1 MSKPL
6 PAFEVIALGEFV
18 EHSRILAQWT
28 DGPAR
33 FFVWLDAAGT
43 AIAPD
48 AFIHKNSVAPEWIG
62 VGRERRKNPEAFP
75 HRTVSQHAKAH
86 APIIAAIRVAIA
98 DGSLARA
105 AVAAYTAEA
114 EATEARGRAA
124 HAGRL
129 RAAIDGQAD
138 RLQLEASG
146 QAAYHLREAAFYL
159 SDDQLIH
166 LAHIMDCAR
175 RPS

>member
-1 MSKPL
+1 MTKTL

-33 FFVWLDAAGT
+33 FFVYLYAAGT
-43 AIAPD
+43 VIATD

-62 VGRERRKNPEAFP
+62 EGATRRKNPEAFP

-86 APIIAAIRVAIA
+86 APIIAAIRAAIA

-114 EATEARGRAA
+114 EATEARGRAG

-138 RLQLEASG
+138 RLQLEGAG
-146 QAAYHLREAAFYL
+146 QAAHHVREAALYL
-159 SDDQLIH
+159 TDDQLIR

-175 RPS
+175 RA